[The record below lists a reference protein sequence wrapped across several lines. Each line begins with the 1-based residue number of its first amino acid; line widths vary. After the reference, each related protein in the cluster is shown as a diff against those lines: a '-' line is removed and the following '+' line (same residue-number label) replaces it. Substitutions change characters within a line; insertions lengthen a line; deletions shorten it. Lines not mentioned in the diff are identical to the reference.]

1 MNWYKFSQRMVNIQE
16 VLQQRKNA
24 PQQDAPQR
32 MVNVQEILQQKN
44 STPQQNVPQQN
55 VPQQNVPQQSFKAGD
70 GVIFI
75 DPKTNQTFVGAYM
88 GPYQQNN
95 RFSLITIGDT
105 VGKPRIIETSTLQI
119 HDLSNLKPGDKVSL
133 IKYPESENPATVVRV
148 ISPKQIEVITG
159 TQRRMSPF
167 AYSVLPL

>member
-1 MNWYKFSQRMVNIQE
+1 MNWYIKNSQRMVNIRE
-16 VLQQRKNA
+16 TLQNIQKAKATSA
-24 PQQDAPQR
+24 PPAF
-32 MVNVQEILQQKN
+32 NVGE
-44 STPQQNVPQQN
+44 S
-55 VPQQNVPQQSFKAGD
+55 
-70 GVIFI
+70 VIFK

-88 GPYQQNN
+88 KPYQQDN

>member
-1 MNWYKFSQRMVNIQE
+1 MNWYIKNSQRMVNIRE
-16 VLQQRKNA
+16 TLQNIQKAKATLTPPFSRG
-24 PQQDAPQR
+24 DA
-32 MVNVQEILQQKN
+32 
-44 STPQQNVPQQN
+44 
-55 VPQQNVPQQSFKAGD
+55 
-70 GVIFI
+70 VICV

-88 GPYQQNN
+88 KPYQQDN

-105 VGKPRIIETSTLQI
+105 AGKPRIIETSTLQI